1 MKVFFDDSGFS
12 FSDYE
17 NTLEKSNPNSLLTRK
32 EMPFL
37 ELPKEEELLKIS
49 IVSDN
54 LREKADTLVVV
65 GMGGSSRGAKA
76 VHQAVGREREN
87 LLFIDNIDPN
97 LIDETLKKIDWERTA
112 FAFISKSGRTLE
124 TVTAMNVIIEE
135 LKRRNL
141 TKGRLVFVGDRGN
154 SFEEISREFDAP
166 FLEIPKEVGGR
177 FSVFT
182 AVGLL
187 PLMFASYD
195 IVKFLDGAYDSV
207 NAPISAFYLAASKYL
222 HYQKGRNISVVMPY
236 SSYMSEFTEWYAQL
250 WAESLGKLGKGQT
263 PLKAIGTSSQ
273 HSILQLF
280 IDGPDDKFY
289 QLFFVNSYP
298 VNLELPEKTYVLP
311 YLSKKKISE
320 VMRAE
325 FEGTLFALKRS
336 KRPIVRFELSS
347 LSEYQMGYLLM
358 FYMISV
364 VVMAKLLEIN
374 PYGQPAVEIGKKY
387 ASEIL
392 MERGGDVQ
400 RCLFK

>member
-17 NTLEKSNPNSLLTRK
+17 STLEKFKPNSLLTKK

-49 IVSDN
+49 VVSDN

-76 VHQAVGREREN
+76 VHQAIGRERGN

-135 LKRRNL
+135 LKKRNL

-154 SFEEISREFDAP
+154 SFGEISREFDAP
-166 FLEIPKEVGGR
+166 FLEIPEEVGGR

-195 IVKFLDGAYDSV
+195 IVEFLDGAYDSI

-250 WAESLGKLGKGQT
+250 WAESLGKLGRGQT

-298 VNLELPEKTYVLP
+298 VDLELPERTYVLP

-325 FEGTLFALKRS
+325 FEGTLFALKQS
-336 KRPIVRFELSS
+336 ERPVVRFELSS
-347 LSEYQMGYLLM
+347 LGEYQMGYLFM

-364 VVMAKLLEIN
+364 VVMAKLLGVN
-374 PYGQPAVEIGKKY
+374 PYGQPAVEIGKRY

-392 MERGGDVQ
+392 MGRGRDV
-400 RCLFK
+400 

>member
-17 NTLEKSNPNSLLTRK
+17 STLEKFKPNSLLTKK

-49 IVSDN
+49 VVSDN

-76 VHQAVGREREN
+76 VHQAVGRERGN

-97 LIDETLKKIDWERTA
+97 LIDETLKKIDWKRTA

-195 IVKFLDGAYDSV
+195 IVKFLDGAYDSI

-298 VNLELPEKTYVLP
+298 VDLELPEKTYVLP

-364 VVMAKLLEIN
+364 VVMAKLLGIN

-392 MERGGDVQ
+392 MGRGGDV
-400 RCLFK
+400 

>member
-1 MKVFFDDSGFS
+1 VKVFFDDSGFS

-17 NTLEKSNPNSLLTRK
+17 STLEKFKPNSLLTKK

-49 IVSDN
+49 VVSDN

-76 VHQAVGREREN
+76 VHQAIGRERGN

-124 TVTAMNVIIEE
+124 TVTAINVIIEE
-135 LKRRNL
+135 LKKRNL

-154 SFEEISREFDAP
+154 SFGEISREFDAP
-166 FLEIPKEVGGR
+166 FLEIPEEVGGR

-195 IVKFLDGAYDSV
+195 IVKFLDGAYDSI

-250 WAESLGKLGKGQT
+250 WAESLGKLGRGQT

-298 VNLELPEKTYVLP
+298 VDLEIPERTYVLP
-311 YLSKKKISE
+311 YLSKKRVSE
-320 VMRAE
+320 IMRAE
-325 FEGTLFALKRS
+325 FEGTLFALKQS
-336 KRPIVRFELSS
+336 ERPVVRFELSS
-347 LSEYQMGYLLM
+347 LGEYQMGYLFM

-364 VVMAKLLEIN
+364 VVMAKLLGVN
-374 PYGQPAVEIGKKY
+374 PYGQPAVEIGKRY

-392 MERGGDVQ
+392 MGRGRDV
-400 RCLFK
+400 

>member
-17 NTLEKSNPNSLLTRK
+17 STLEKFKPNSLLTKK

-49 IVSDN
+49 VVSDN

-76 VHQAVGREREN
+76 VHQAVGRERGN

-154 SFEEISREFDAP
+154 SFGEISREFDAP
-166 FLEIPKEVGGR
+166 FLEIPEEVGGR

-195 IVKFLDGAYDSV
+195 IVEFLDGAYDSI

-250 WAESLGKLGKGQT
+250 WAESLGKLGRGQT

-298 VNLELPEKTYVLP
+298 VDLELPERTYVLP
-311 YLSKKKISE
+311 YLSKKRVSE
-320 VMRAE
+320 IMRAE
-325 FEGTLFALKRS
+325 FEGTLFALKQS
-336 KRPIVRFELSS
+336 ERPVVRFELSS
-347 LSEYQMGYLLM
+347 LGEYQMGYLFM

-364 VVMAKLLEIN
+364 VVMAKLLGVN
-374 PYGQPAVEIGKKY
+374 PYGQPAVEIGKRY

-392 MERGGDVQ
+392 MGRGGDV
-400 RCLFK
+400 

>member
-17 NTLEKSNPNSLLTRK
+17 STLEKFKPNSLLTKK

-49 IVSDN
+49 VVSDN

-76 VHQAVGREREN
+76 VHQAIGRERGN

-124 TVTAMNVIIEE
+124 TVTAINVIIEE
-135 LKRRNL
+135 LKKRNL

-154 SFEEISREFDAP
+154 SFGEISREFDAP
-166 FLEIPKEVGGR
+166 FLEIPEEVGGR

-195 IVKFLDGAYDSV
+195 IVEFLDGAYDSI

-298 VNLELPEKTYVLP
+298 VDLELPEKTYVLP

-325 FEGTLFALKRS
+325 FEGTLFALKQS
-336 KRPIVRFELSS
+336 ERPVVRFELSS
-347 LSEYQMGYLLM
+347 LGEYQMGYLFM

-364 VVMAKLLEIN
+364 VVMAKLLGVN
-374 PYGQPAVEIGKKY
+374 PYGQPAVEIGKRY

-392 MERGGDVQ
+392 MGRGRDV
-400 RCLFK
+400 